1 MVTGSPA
8 SAPNS
13 AKLSERMSGSFSKMA
28 HAMSNVA
35 GSAPAFVAAVLT
47 VVVWAAL
54 GPTYHYSDTW
64 QLVINTGTTIVTFL
78 MVFMIQN
85 TQNRDAK
92 ALHLKLDEL
101 IRAQE
106 NARNSF
112 INLEQGTDRQLEQ
125 VSDDLK
131 EAAEELQITSSR
143 VAGKIKTASK

>member
-8 SAPNS
+8 SASNS